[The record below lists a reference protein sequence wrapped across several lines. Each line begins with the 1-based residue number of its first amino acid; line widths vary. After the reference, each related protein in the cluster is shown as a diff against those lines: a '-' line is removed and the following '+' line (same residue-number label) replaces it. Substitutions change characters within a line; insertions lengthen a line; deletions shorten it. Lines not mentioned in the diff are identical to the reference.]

1 MYTVTTTSTRSSEA
15 RLRLLADV
23 AASQQPLQEFDDSD
37 ASSSSESEYI
47 VHSAASSSAS
57 AATAY
62 SRYDSPSRHPIDSLH
77 ISCDPYAH
85 SPSPPKPF
93 KRSVASNSASS
104 FHKPRSI
111 SKLRDTQ
118 KSRQAAVL
126 SIEKKLKQQEVKER
140 AQKIRTVENSPVNQ
154 QQLLVLR
161 MVYDQITMYPSET
174 WMAIIAVTIRRSASL
189 SIFLIPFVSP
199 STCLCSDP
207 LFSRIPP
214 PFSSHRALKQ
224 VKNWFSNERQ
234 KHTGKKDEDV
244 VRMVSA
250 EGERLRL
257 RPIAV
262 QSCKAEEWT
271 DTFFE
276 EVVMI
281 HHLKVSTSL
290 RLDESQHPRET

>member
-1 MYTVTTTSTRSSEA
+1 MCNVEYMKNILGLPWVANPDIPSRDGGMIPASGHHFLWQLPFLRLVFVLIRSSP
-15 RLRLLADV
+15 V
-23 AASQQPLQEFDDSD
+23 
-37 ASSSSESEYI
+37 
-47 VHSAASSSAS
+47 
-57 AATAY
+57 
-62 SRYDSPSRHPIDSLH
+62 SL
-77 ISCDPYAH
+77 
-85 SPSPPKPF
+85 
-93 KRSVASNSASS
+93 
-104 FHKPRSI
+104 
-111 SKLRDTQ
+111 
-118 KSRQAAVL
+118 
-126 SIEKKLKQQEVKER
+126 
-140 AQKIRTVENSPVNQ
+140 
-154 QQLLVLR
+154 
-161 MVYDQITMYPSET
+161 
-174 WMAIIAVTIRRSASL
+174 
-189 SIFLIPFVSP
+189 
-199 STCLCSDP
+199 
-207 LFSRIPP
+207 P